1 MDLDVSRYMEAVNSV
16 KQISENK
23 DQALQE
29 VKNLAG
35 GILSEIGI
43 KQLIEPSKTM
53 IKNLLTKKVG
63 LDEDAVDSL
72 LEGNVSTA
80 LKQQAE
86 SLLKTTNLNVGAEGA
101 EPESIQARSV
111 LDDKDL
117 FNKYA
122 RNDPEFKKVIDDNG
136 LNDEDIETARQALKD
151 TLSPEEVN
159 NLPTI
164 DTVNSYDE
172 LQPGYRVLAD
182 VEGLGRSGRPGQ
194 NVLENRKD
202 YNPKEL
208 SENEF
213 NNEVSKH
220 NQPTENIEG
229 TNAETGGEAE
239 LSGASED
246 VAGQATVDTAL
257 EATDTALDGIAGATA
272 EIPGVDIITGIVALG
287 AGLATLFTSDK
298 HHSEPQ
304 TNPSYQFG
312 V

>member
-16 KQISENK
+16 KQISDNK

-43 KQLIEPSKTM
+43 KQLIEPSKKI
-53 IKNLLTKKVG
+53 IKNLLTKKAG
-63 LDEDAVDSL
+63 MDEDAVDSL
-72 LEGNVSTA
+72 LEGDVSTA
-80 LKQQAE
+80 VKQQAE

-101 EPESIQARSV
+101 EPESISARSV

-122 RNDPEFKKVIDDNG
+122 KNDPEFKDVIESND
-136 LNDEDIETARQALKD
+136 LSDEDIETARQALKD

-164 DTVNSYDE
+164 DTVSSYDE

-182 VEGLGRSGRPGQ
+182 VEGLGRSGRQ
-194 NVLENRKD
+194 NILENRQD
-202 YNPKEL
+202 YNSTEL
-208 SENEF
+208 NENEY
-213 NNEVSKH
+213 NNEVSQH
-220 NQPTENIEG
+220 SQPSEDVEG
-229 TNAETGGEAE
+229 TNAEAGGESE

-246 VAGQATVDTAL
+246 VAAAATEDAAL
-257 EATDTALDGIAGATA
+257 ETTDAALDATAAATA
-272 EIPGVDIITGIVALG
+272 EIPGLDIVTGIAALG